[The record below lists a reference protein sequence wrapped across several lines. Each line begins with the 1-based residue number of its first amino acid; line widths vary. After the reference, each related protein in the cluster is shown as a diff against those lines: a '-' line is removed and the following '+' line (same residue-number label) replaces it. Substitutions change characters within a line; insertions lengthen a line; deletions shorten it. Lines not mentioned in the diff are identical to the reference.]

1 METLLEQGTNYEIY
15 IRDIIKE
22 KYSECWLWK
31 DIPNQILLE
40 LEFIKD
46 IKNNCDDIGCDI
58 LCKKDNGEYEYIQCK
73 NYSTL
78 GVDNTITICDLA
90 GFYNFVAENNIK
102 NPTVYYSGI
111 LSSQIQCRKKKI
123 KYINLPYIKIG
134 NEEIKPRD
142 YQIEAYNILK
152 NENRSILEMPCG
164 TGKTLITYLIS
175 LNYKNIILLSPLI
188 STTEQLITHYKNYYS
203 KEKETINF
211 SLINCQNIRDI
222 NNINISE
229 NKNIIGSTFNSCDII
244 NKLLNKLEGNT
255 FIIIDEYHNLSNIN
269 LTDVNN
275 EIYKLLISN
284 NKILFVS
291 ATPKQYGREI
301 NIFGTLKYKLDW
313 KYAIENK
320 YICDY
325 NFYYPNND
333 KIIDYITNIKF
344 DTSII
349 EKTILINK
357 AFFLLESIKLLTIKK
372 CIVYLKTIKEAD
384 LFENILKTINIYFE
398 LSLGIYNINY
408 DTSRTKRN
416 ISLTK
421 FRNNKSKISIM
432 LNVHILDEGIDIPEC
447 DSVYLTHPNNN
458 PVNIIQRISRANR
471 ILSNKSIA
479 HILLWTKDELK
490 LENII
495 KQIKTYIP
503 VNFNNINSEF
513 INKKTLTIN
522 NLKKYSTISSSFIDD
537 FYALYNYNT
546 NDTDFVIDLEIL
558 AKWLKAEKKHL
569 KETLTNSYI
578 KNIDY
583 KVSKKNINTGGRK
596 SELILLTPDCMK
608 RLCMSSRTKKAE
620 EVRTYFIELEKH
632 LDKYKNYIIEGLSI
646 KLGNLEI
653 QKKPIYN
660 PKKGVIY
667 VLDSNADVNDVYKLG
682 KSKEFKNRLKVHQ
695 TTQAENIKVKLVY
708 ETNDIDSVEMC
719 LKGVLKGSQYKKNK
733 EFYQIKLDDLKKLIK
748 GCDDLR
754 LKAKYSTTRSKKDIE
769 KNHFIYI
776 EKT

>member
-1 METLLEQGTNYEIY
+1 MTTNI
-15 IRDIIKE
+15 
-22 KYSECWLWK
+22 
-31 DIPNQILLE
+31 
-40 LEFIKD
+40 
-46 IKNNCDDIGCDI
+46 
-58 LCKKDNGEYEYIQCK
+58 
-73 NYSTL
+73 
-78 GVDNTITICDLA
+78 
-90 GFYNFVAENNIK
+90 
-102 NPTVYYSGI
+102 
-111 LSSQIQCRKKKI
+111 
-123 KYINLPYIKIG
+123 
-134 NEEIKPRD
+134 
-142 YQIEAYNILK
+142 
-152 NENRSILEMPCG
+152 
-164 TGKTLITYLIS
+164 IS
-175 LNYKNIILLSPLI
+175 L
-188 STTEQLITHYKNYYS
+188 
-203 KEKETINF
+203 
-211 SLINCQNIRDI
+211 
-222 NNINISE
+222 SE
-229 NKNIIGSTFNSCDII
+229 
-244 NKLLNKLEGNT
+244 
-255 FIIIDEYHNLSNIN
+255 Y
-269 LTDVNN
+269 
-275 EIYKLLISN
+275 
-284 NKILFVS
+284 
-291 ATPKQYGREI
+291 
-301 NIFGTLKYKLDW
+301 
-313 KYAIENK
+313 
-320 YICDY
+320 
-325 NFYYPNND
+325 
-333 KIIDYITNIKF
+333 
-344 DTSII
+344 
-349 EKTILINK
+349 
-357 AFFLLESIKLLTIKK
+357 
-372 CIVYLKTIKEAD
+372 
-384 LFENILKTINIYFE
+384 
-398 LSLGIYNINY
+398 
-408 DTSRTKRN
+408 
-416 ISLTK
+416 
-421 FRNNKSKISIM
+421 
-432 LNVHILDEGIDIPEC
+432 
-447 DSVYLTHPNNN
+447 
-458 PVNIIQRISRANR
+458 
-471 ILSNKSIA
+471 
-479 HILLWTKDELK
+479 
-490 LENII
+490 
-495 KQIKTYIP
+495 
-503 VNFNNINSEF
+503 
-513 INKKTLTIN
+513 
-522 NLKKYSTISSSFIDD
+522 LKKYSTISSSFIDD